1 MGVEEA
7 YPVPRSALLYIEAR
21 GGEVIAMEGGAWSQ
35 AGVGWHAASEG
46 VARDGT
52 GLTGAK
58 RRRQPFG
65 VGFGWSK
72 LANEALWARRV
83 AVVQGPVVFAPL
95 ERGLSLSLRGRDLLF
110 VRSSPGAAPVRIALR
125 LHHRPFSSRC
135 ETKAALATSSAAST
149 VATETKHAGT
159 RTFPYSRSTGFCRSR
174 QPFLGT

>member
-1 MGVEEA
+1 ME
-7 YPVPRSALLYIEAR
+7 PSRS
-21 GGEVIAMEGGAWSQ
+21 
-35 AGVGWHAASEG
+35 G
-46 VARDGT
+46 VARGVGGRGT
-52 GLTGAK
+52 GRDGAYGSEATEAAIWGWVWVVK
-58 RRRQPFG
+58 ASERSTLGPSRRGRPRP
-65 VGFGWSK
+65 
-72 LANEALWARRV
+72 RRFR
-83 AVVQGPVVFAPL
+83 AAGEGP
-95 ERGLSLSLRGRDLLF
+95 LSLSLRGRDLLF